1 MELEQTDAEVGE
13 GSKRYEEIG
22 GIMTHHAKLII
33 HGLPKMNRRQIK
45 NLCSWLQGQV
55 DEIKKE
61 DPRIFS
67 SRYTARLM
75 K

>member
-1 MELEQTDAEVGE
+1 
-13 GSKRYEEIG
+13 
-22 GIMTHHAKLII
+22 MTHHAKLII